1 MTIEPFIRGFKRGLE
16 SLNKAAA
23 RRFTRREIM
32 EASVPPKRFGPE
44 VESAG
49 RRPPS
54 SGEGGGQ

>member
-16 SLNKAAA
+16 KVAA

-32 EASVPPKRFGPE
+32 EASVPSKRFGPE